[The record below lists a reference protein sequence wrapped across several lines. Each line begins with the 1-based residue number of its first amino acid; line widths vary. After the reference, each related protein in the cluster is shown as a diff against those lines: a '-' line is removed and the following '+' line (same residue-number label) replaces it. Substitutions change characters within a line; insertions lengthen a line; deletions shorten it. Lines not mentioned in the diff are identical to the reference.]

1 MKKYQNLVL
10 LNVKKNK
17 IKNNMNFHINKNA
30 TLPIMK
36 LDVINN
42 GKYFNE
48 KIYELLQ
55 NADIRFTMT
64 EYDSGKKVIANKPA
78 LLLPKSLEEG
88 NDEYYIGYQFN
99 KKETDKR
106 GRYIGEFI
114 ISFLNGYG
122 DLIVPIKNT
131 LYINVS

>member
-1 MKKYQNLVL
+1 
-10 LNVKKNK
+10 
-17 IKNNMNFHINKNA
+17 MNFHINKNA

-131 LYINVS
+131 LYINVL